1 MLSVMPAPFPENA
14 FMEISELERLR
25 GTTRTDERIS
35 PREVELIKYR
45 DNRTNIVVTLLSGET
60 LEGAIRWYDDYAL
73 RLVQADRSEVTVYL
87 RAVAY
92 YRARV

>member
-1 MLSVMPAPFPENA
+1 
-14 FMEISELERLR
+14 MEISEVERMR
-25 GTTRTDERIS
+25 GTTRAEMIS

-45 DNRTNIVVTLLSGET
+45 DNRTNLVVTLLSGEA
-60 LEGAIRWYDDYAL
+60 LEGAIRWYDEHAL

-92 YRARV
+92 YRSRA